1 MGEGQLALHRELAA
15 PREPMTRELAA
26 PREPLRVVFLSRGR
40 AGSSGLRVHMLVA
53 AMEQWHAKLESQ
65 LRFSFSVSI
74 ASVGTGYAPNQS
86 RIDSLLSG
94 REARGTIP
102 DVVVLL
108 KSQPRSSLFRT
119 LAQRCILLAVDV
131 VDFGPISDYVISS
144 HGLLIPPMERGGLE
158 RAATEPLGPG
168 PAERAHAPAAVSAAD
183 SPAEA
188 LRPLVIVQTRATVSH
203 IRRSYVRAQNRTALL
218 AVVPHQHTNVGAWRV
233 RQPEAAAR
241 PLRRIA
247 LLAGDTRN
255 VPSVDVLEQLAEAA
269 CSANVTLVVVNQHTR
284 AGSATRLHTYI
295 CDETGRAVLPPVGS
309 RKLPSLPG
317 PALRKAAKLK
327 SHYRAYQE
335 YRDGPTYNFSS
346 QRVFHD
352 EPWLGE
358 IDAGLIWAAPRN
370 LRGNELEARPS
381 TRLLFWWSH
390 GVPAI
395 FYPFQACLEAAAD
408 HKYVLPGGRTPV
420 ARSTDEFAT
429 LLRALAA
436 DADARC
442 ALAKA
447 GLKAATKFSPY
458 GVAATMLQALRQAVT
473 LSRGEGG
480 CSPSRASNIL

>member
-1 MGEGQLALHRELAA
+1 MMFMSMAKSGRRRASGHASLTPRAGGLPGQLLVAWLLLSAAQPHVAMGEGQLALHRELAA

-158 RAATEPLGPG
+158 RAATEPLGP
-168 PAERAHAPAAVSAAD
+168 
-183 SPAEA
+183 AEA

-284 AGSATRLHTYI
+284 AGSGFFF
-295 CDETGRAVLPPVGS
+295 CFCFCFFFF
-309 RKLPSLPG
+309 
-317 PALRKAAKLK
+317 LRI
-327 SHYRAYQE
+327 
-335 YRDGPTYNFSS
+335 P
-346 QRVFHD
+346 
-352 EPWLGE
+352 
-358 IDAGLIWAAPRN
+358 
-370 LRGNELEARPS
+370 
-381 TRLLFWWSH
+381 
-390 GVPAI
+390 
-395 FYPFQACLEAAAD
+395 
-408 HKYVLPGGRTPV
+408 
-420 ARSTDEFAT
+420 
-429 LLRALAA
+429 
-436 DADARC
+436 
-442 ALAKA
+442 
-447 GLKAATKFSPY
+447 
-458 GVAATMLQALRQAVT
+458 
-473 LSRGEGG
+473 
-480 CSPSRASNIL
+480 